1 MKTLTSVIIMLALL
15 TATLR
20 SQKLPGGYILQYQQN
35 FSDSK
40 ALTDFRLSNAKA
52 WGIFNSG
59 GNFYLQF
66 NVTDQSGQPAVVP
79 ENTGILKN
87 HIFGDFILEA
97 DVMPE
102 AGAGDLRE
110 VCLLLGYKD
119 PSRYYCIQLASACDS
134 LTHGIFLVNKSIPVK
149 LTGMDEKPVS
159 WSKNKWDHIRME
171 RNIVKRTITVFIND
185 MTRPVLQVKD
195 YELVMGSIGFGS
207 VFNPVRIDNI
217 KIWAPTVIP
226 EE

>member
-1 MKTLTSVIIMLALL
+1 MLALL
-15 TATLR
+15 TAPLR

-66 NVTDQSGQPAVVP
+66 NGIDQAGQPSVVP
-79 ENTGILKN
+79 ENSGILKN
-87 HIFGDFILEA
+87 RIFGDFILEA

-110 VCLLLGYKD
+110 VCLFIGYKD
-119 PSRYYCIQLASACDS
+119 PARYYYVQLASTCDS
-134 LTHGIFLVNKSIPVK
+134 ITHGIFLVKNSLPVN
-149 LTGMDEKPVS
+149 LTGADEKPVS
-159 WSKNKWDHIRME
+159 WSKNKWDHIRVE
-171 RNIVKRTITVFIND
+171 RNIVKRTITVYVND
-185 MTRPVLQVKD
+185 MSLAVLQVKD